1 MKEPITYGD
10 LELEVMAQLWDADR
24 PLSVTEVHQRLNASR
39 DLAYTTVMTVLANL
53 YKKSAVDRAK
63 QGKAF
68 LYWAIQ
74 KRDEAAAGFF
84 QNLLQKVYRNSPADL
99 VAGFL
104 KTNSP
109 LSALELEQLRD
120 ELQKLEE
127 NLD

>member
-1 MKEPITYGD
+1 MKESITYGD
-10 LELEVMAQLWDADR
+10 LELEVMSQLWDADR
-24 PLSVTEVHQRLNASR
+24 PLSVTEVHHRLNATR
-39 DLAYTTVMTVLANL
+39 ELAYTTVMTVLSNL

-68 LYWAIQ
+68 LYWAVQ

-104 KTNSP
+104 KTNAP
-109 LSALELEQLRD
+109 LSAKEVEQLRE
-120 ELQKLEE
+120 ELQRIE
-127 NLD
+127 NNFD